1 MEHQVS
7 ELQQQQPQVPYQ
19 HRIQPPPYPDYYYYT
34 TPPSPPQ
41 NRKHFTFPRLL
52 FIILLIFSILMFFYL
67 VFHVPY
73 NIKVSINDASLTTFS
88 LSSNPNYYSLTYN
101 LTTQLNIRNPNKH
114 IKTYYSWLQAESFY
128 NGYRFGLSKLPP
140 FGQDGK
146 NTSTV
151 YASFSGVTPV
161 FDNSV
166 VDAFMA
172 ENMGFGFFH
181 IDVVLHARIQYSN
194 NKVFMGGRNNVR
206 VKCALFL
213 PLLPKG
219 SSHGVLYTAHCH
231 QPWS

>member
-7 ELQQQQPQVPYQ
+7 EQQQQQPQLPYQ
-19 HRIQPPPYPDYYYYT
+19 HRIQPPPYPGYYYYS
-34 TPPSPPQ
+34 TPPPPRQ
-41 NRKHFTFPRLL
+41 NRKLFTFPRLL
-52 FIILLIFSILMFFYL
+52 FIILLIFSILLLFYL
-67 VFHVPY
+67 VFIVPY

-128 NGYRFGLSKLPP
+128 HGYR
-140 FGQDGK
+140 
-146 NTSTV
+146 
-151 YASFSGVTPV
+151 VTPV

-172 ENMGFGFFH
+172 ENMGSGFFH
-181 IDVVLHARIQYSN
+181 IDVVLHAKIQYSN

-219 SSHGVLYTAHCH
+219 SSDGVFYTAHCH
-231 QPWS
+231 HHQP